1 MREDERTVEKSR
13 GERISLVDI
22 WGKSIPG
29 RGISRCKGPEV
40 EEGLM
45 DFSKGGRSRR
55 GWKTTVRTLAFIL
68 SEVGRR
74 WRVLMENHD

>member
-45 DFSKGGRSRR
+45 DFSKGGRSIFAPQ
-55 GWKTTVRTLAFIL
+55 VLAHLAALNPNLI
-68 SEVGRR
+68 
-74 WRVLMENHD
+74 